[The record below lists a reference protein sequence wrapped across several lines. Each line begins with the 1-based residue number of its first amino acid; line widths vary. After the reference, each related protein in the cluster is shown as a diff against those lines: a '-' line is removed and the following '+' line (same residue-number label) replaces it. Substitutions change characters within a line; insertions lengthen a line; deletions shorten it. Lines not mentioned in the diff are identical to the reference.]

1 MKISLVS
8 SKASSTQASL
18 LVVLVAE
25 WAPAK
30 KKGTVPEALREL
42 DATFGGTLVSALA
55 HEDYSG
61 KKDSTCVL
69 SSLGHTAQAKVAL
82 VGLGKDAPTAAS
94 VRTALAKVARVA
106 NAEKVAE
113 VLVQLPESFGP
124 YLSAAAEG
132 LELGAYKFSS
142 YFTGDRAPKKVLTS
156 AKFLLEGKTPSNAKA
171 SIDRGLA
178 IAAGVNV
185 ARDLSNE
192 PPNVIYPES
201 FAARAKAM
209 AKATGLTCKVIDYKE
224 VVRKKMGLLDAVGRG
239 SEKKPCMVHLSY
251 VPKAKPGAAKSA
263 NKRFVFVGKGVT
275 FDTGGI
281 SLKPGAGMQDMKHDM
296 SGAAN
301 VFGLMQIV
309 AALHPDIEVHGIMP
323 LAENMPAGNAYRPG
337 DIWTS
342 YNGKTVE
349 IQNTDA
355 EGRLILADALTYA
368 VELKPDF
375 LVDNATLT
383 GAVVVALGTTCSGWY
398 ASSEETAQIFDAAVK
413 VSGEQMWRMPLLE
426 DQKDQLKS
434 EFADLKN
441 VGDRWGGSITAA
453 LFLREFI
460 GETKH
465 WVHADIAGPA
475 MADKLTR
482 WDPRSGTGHGVLTF
496 LSLIENAEK

>member
-1 MKISLVS
+1 MGMKISVVS
-8 SKASSTQASL
+8 SKAAATQASL
-18 LVVLVAE
+18 LVVLVGE
-25 WAPAK
+25 WTAAK
-30 KKGTVPEALREL
+30 KKGAAPAELAEL
-42 DATFGGTLVSALA
+42 DAAFGGTLMNALA
-55 HEDYSG
+55 NEEYAG
-61 KKDSTCVL
+61 KKDSTCVVA
-69 SSLGHTAQAKVAL
+69 SLGHTAQSKVAF
-82 VGLGKDAPTAAS
+82 VGLGKDAPTTAS
-94 VRTALAKVARVA
+94 VRTALAKAARVA
-106 NAEKVAE
+106 NAEKATEIV
-113 VLVQLPESFGP
+113 VQVPESFGP
-124 YLSAAAEG
+124 HLRAAAEG
-132 LELGAYKFSS
+132 LELGAYRFSS
-142 YFTGDRAPKKVLTS
+142 YFTGDRAPKKVLES
-156 AKFLLEGKTPSNAKA
+156 IKLIIVGKAPANAKA
-171 SIDRGLA
+171 LIDAGLA

-192 PPNVIYPES
+192 PPNVIYPDS

-209 AKATGLTCKVIDYKE
+209 AKSSGLTCKVLDYKE

-239 SEKKPCMVHLSY
+239 SDRKPCMVHLSY
-251 VPKAKPGAAKSA
+251 VPKSAKPGGK
-263 NKRFVFVGKGVT
+263 KFVFVGKGVT

-281 SLKPGAGMQDMKHDM
+281 SIKPGAGMQDMKHDM

-309 AALHPDIEVHGIMP
+309 AALRPDIEVHGIMP

-383 GAVVVALGTTCSGWY
+383 GAAVVALGTTCSGWY
-398 ASSEETAQIFDAAVK
+398 ASTEDTAKVFDEAVK
-413 VSGEQMWRMPLLE
+413 ASGEQMWRMPLLE

-453 LFLREFI
+453 FFLREFI
-460 GETKH
+460 GDTKH

-475 MADKLTR
+475 MADKVTR

-496 LSLIENAEK
+496 LSLIEGAKK

>member
-1 MKISLVS
+1 MGMKIQLVS
-8 SKASSTQASL
+8 SKAVATQAGL
-18 LVVLVAE
+18 LVVLVPE
-25 WAPAK
+25 WTATKKKSAAPA
-30 KKGTVPEALREL
+30 VLAEL
-42 DATFGGTLVSALA
+42 DAAFGGTLMTALA
-55 HEDYSG
+55 AEEYVA
-61 KKDSTCVL
+61 KKDSTCVI
-69 SSLGHTAQAKVAL
+69 STLGYTAQPKVAF
-82 VGLGKDAPTAAS
+82 VGLGSDEPSTAS
-94 VRTALAKVARVA
+94 VRTALAKASRLA
-106 NAEKVAE
+106 NTEKVAE
-113 VLVQLPESFGP
+113 FAVLLPENFGP
-124 YLSAAAEG
+124 HLRAAAEG
-132 LELGAYKFSS
+132 LELGAYKFST
-142 YFTGDRAPKKVLTS
+142 YFTGDRAPKKVLGS
-156 AKFLLEGKTPSNAKA
+156 VKLIINGKAPANAKQLLDQGQA
-171 SIDRGLA
+171 V
-178 IAAGVNV
+178 AAGVNV

-192 PPNVIYPES
+192 PPNVVYPES

-209 AKATGLTCKVIDYKE
+209 AKTAGLNCKVIDYKE

-239 SEKKPCMVHLSY
+239 SENKPCMVHLSY
-251 VPKAKPGAAKSA
+251 VPKGKASGKKI
-263 NKRFVFVGKGVT
+263 VFVGKGVT

-281 SLKPGAGMQDMKHDM
+281 SLKPGAGMHEMKHDM

-301 VFGLMQIV
+301 VFGLMQAI
-309 AALHPDIEVHGIMP
+309 AALRPDIEVHGITP

-342 YNGKTVE
+342 YLGKTVE

-383 GAVVVALGTTCSGWY
+383 GAAVVALGTTCSGWY
-398 ASSEETAQIFDAAVK
+398 ASSEETAKIFGDAVQA
-413 VSGEQMWRMPLLE
+413 SGEQMWRMPLLE

-434 EFADLKN
+434 DCADLKN

-460 GETKH
+460 GDTKH

-475 MADKLTR
+475 MADKVTR

-496 LSLIENAEK
+496 LSLVERAAAKK